1 MKGVLIPLISSKM
14 AANKV
19 KAKDYPVPPWSSFHS
34 TVVEQKLLV
43 AEQNFLHGGTD
54 WFLHAFCLILIEE
67 TLEDALWRE
76 R

>member
-1 MKGVLIPLISSKM
+1 M
-14 AANKV
+14 
-19 KAKDYPVPPWSSFHS
+19 
-34 TVVEQKLLV
+34 VEQNVSRDGTQVSPWWNKNYSV

>member
-1 MKGVLIPLISSKM
+1 M

-19 KAKDYPVPPWSSFHS
+19 KAKIIPFHRGVVFIPPWWNKNYS
-34 TVVEQKLLV
+34 V

>member
-1 MKGVLIPLISSKM
+1 LKGVLIPLISSKM

-34 TVVEQKLLV
+34 TMV
-43 AEQNFLHGGTD
+43 EQNFLHGGTD